1 MGLYP
6 PPVHVNEG
14 NVANHGPNNVE
25 DHAFRLGRIGPSSQ
39 ISVRSTSPFRVV
51 EAGRDMVSRK
61 TGWLLFRN
69 PMAQQ
74 DLQAPRLK
82 ICLISQHPLVLE
94 ALRSLFNQTGFHVQS
109 QRLGN
114 LPTARD
120 LQKVSVSP
128 ATVYV
133 LDAHAP
139 RPITEAMAEA
149 IRIRYPEA
157 HLILVAE
164 KFDEGDAFAFLR
176 LGAKGLLRYVDAGA
190 HLVHALETVIAGG
203 FWVPRRML
211 SGFINSVI
219 RSGSKRKGFTGSSK
233 LSPRETQVL
242 GDLLDNCSNKEIAA
256 KLKISERT
264 VKFHVANVLEKF
276 RVGRRADLVLLWY
289 RHHHR

>member
-1 MGLYP
+1 
-6 PPVHVNEG
+6 
-14 NVANHGPNNVE
+14 
-25 DHAFRLGRIGPSSQ
+25 
-39 ISVRSTSPFRVV
+39 
-51 EAGRDMVSRK
+51 MVSRK

-74 DLQAPRLK
+74 DLRAPRLE

-94 ALRSLFNQTGFHVQS
+94 ALRSLFDETSFHVQS
-109 QRLGN
+109 QRLGG
-114 LPTARD
+114 LLTAKD
-120 LQKVSVSP
+120 LQKIPVSS

-164 KFDEGDAFAFLR
+164 KFDEGDAFALLR
-176 LGAKGLLRYVDAGA
+176 LGAKGLLRYVDADA
-190 HLVHALETVIAGG
+190 HLVRALETVIAGG
-203 FWVPRRML
+203 FWVPRRLL
-211 SGFINSVI
+211 SGFINSFI

-289 RHHHR
+289 QQHRR